1 MAHKKSGIAGYL
13 TEDQERKR
21 AIHNIK
27 ISNKCSIEE
36 AYRIYYG
43 RSYNKTCIAKEST
56 DVQERKRAIRNIKIS
71 NKCSIEEA
79 YRIYYS
85 RIGKQH

>member
-36 AYRIYYG
+36 AYRIYY
-43 RSYNKTCIAKEST
+43 
-56 DVQERKRAIRNIKIS
+56 
-71 NKCSIEEA
+71 
-79 YRIYYS
+79 S